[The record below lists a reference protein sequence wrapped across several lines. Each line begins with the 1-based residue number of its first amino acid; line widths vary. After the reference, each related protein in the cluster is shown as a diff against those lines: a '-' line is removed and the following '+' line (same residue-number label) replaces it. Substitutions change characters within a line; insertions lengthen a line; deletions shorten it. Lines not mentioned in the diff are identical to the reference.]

1 MKLVSMIID
10 VASYL
15 HCIYVVCH
23 VVFTLCPYCND
34 IALILWLYW
43 ICIFSCKW
51 YNVVTIWLQTLLLY
65 WFYIVFMLSIFCIYV
80 VLIFFQHRICIAC
93 ALLNIG
99 DAMLQQHS
107 YKLYIQYWLN
117 VVFLLFMLLY
127 LCYNHTFPTL
137 YLYCLC
143 VVEGRWCNVTT
154 TQLQIGYS
162 IVNQYCIHVY
172 YDVVNVL

>member
-1 MKLVSMIID
+1 MIID

-34 IALILWLYW
+34 IALVLWLYW
-43 ICIFSCKW
+43 ICIFSYKW

-65 WFYIVFMLSIFCIYV
+65 WFYIVFMLS
-80 VLIFFQHRICIAC
+80 IFFQHRICIAC

-107 YKLYIQYWLN
+107 YKLDIQYWLN

-143 VVEGRWCNVTT
+143 VVEGRWCNVAT

>member
-1 MKLVSMIID
+1 MIID

-15 HCIYVVCH
+15 HCIYIVCH

-34 IALILWLYW
+34 IALVLWLYW

-93 ALLNIG
+93 ALLNIR

-107 YKLYIQYWLN
+107 YKLDIQYWLN

-127 LCYNHTFPTL
+127 LRYNHTFPTL

-143 VVEGRWCNVTT
+143 VVVCNVATT
-154 TQLQIGYS
+154 RLQIGYP
-162 IVNQYCIHVY
+162 IVNQYYIHVY

>member
-1 MKLVSMIID
+1 MIID
-10 VASYL
+10 VTSYL

-23 VVFTLCPYCND
+23 VVFTLCPYYND
-34 IALILWLYW
+34 IALVLWLYW
-43 ICIFSCKW
+43 ICIFSCRW

-65 WFYIVFMLSIFCIYV
+65 WFYIVFMLSTFCIYV

-93 ALLNIG
+93 ALLNIR

-107 YKLYIQYWLN
+107 YKPYIQYWLN
-117 VVFLLFMLLY
+117 VVFFLFMLLY

-137 YLYCLC
+137 YLYYLC

-162 IVNQYCIHVY
+162 TVNQYCIHVY

>member
-1 MKLVSMIID
+1 MIID

-23 VVFTLCPYCND
+23 VGFTLCPYCND
-34 IALILWLYW
+34 IALVLWLYW

-51 YNVVTIWLQTLLLY
+51 YNVVTIWLQNLLLY

-80 VLIFFQHRICIAC
+80 VFIFFQHRICIAC
-93 ALLNIG
+93 ALLNIE
-99 DAMLQQHS
+99 DAMLQQHN
-107 YKLYIQYWLN
+107 YKLNIQYWLN

-137 YLYCLC
+137 YLYYLC
-143 VVEGRWCNVTT
+143 VVEGRWCNVAT

-162 IVNQYCIHVY
+162 IVSQYYIHVY

>member
-1 MKLVSMIID
+1 MLFATLYSHYVHIVLV
-10 VASYL
+10 
-15 HCIYVVCH
+15 
-23 VVFTLCPYCND
+23 
-34 IALILWLYW
+34 LWLYW

-51 YNVVTIWLQTLLLY
+51 YNVVTIWLQH
-65 WFYIVFMLSIFCIYV
+65 I
-80 VLIFFQHRICIAC
+80 FQHRICIAC

-107 YKLYIQYWLN
+107 HKLDIQYWLN

-143 VVEGRWCNVTT
+143 VVEGKWCNVAT

-162 IVNQYCIHVY
+162 IVNQYYIHVY

>member
-1 MKLVSMIID
+1 MIID

-34 IALILWLYW
+34 IALVLWLYW

-107 YKLYIQYWLN
+107 YKLDIQYWLN
-117 VVFLLFMLLY
+117 VVFCC
-127 LCYNHTFPTL
+127 LCYCIYVIIILSQH
-137 YLYCLC
+137 CICIVC
-143 VVEGRWCNVTT
+143 VLLKVGDVM
-154 TQLQIGYS
+154 LQQHSCKLDI
-162 IVNQYCIHVY
+162 Q
-172 YDVVNVL
+172 

>member
-1 MKLVSMIID
+1 MIND
-10 VASYL
+10 VAPYL
-15 HCIYVVCH
+15 RWIFVVWH

-43 ICIFSCKW
+43 ICTFNCKW

-65 WFYIVFMLSIFCIYV
+65 RFYIIFMLSVFWIFV
-80 VLIFFQHRICIAC
+80 VLIFFQHHICIAH
-93 ALLNIG
+93 ALLNVR

-107 YKLYIQYWLN
+107 YKLDIQYWLN
-117 VVFLLFMLLY
+117 VLFLLLMLLY
-127 LCYNHTFPTL
+127 ICYTHTFPTL
-137 YLYCLC
+137 YLYYFC
-143 VVEGRWCNVTT
+143 VVEGRWCNVAT

-162 IVNQYCIHVY
+162 MKTNQCCIHVY